1 MTDLMFGA
9 VAFLLLYTVIEG
21 SIKFKSR
28 FKLLYS
34 SLLLLCWSVRLTLVR
49 AQNIRCERTRDR
61 LIQLPISV
69 RKNRV

>member
-49 AQNIRCERTRDR
+49 AQNIRCERTHDR

-69 RKNRV
+69 SKNRV